1 MNLLNENLCISSN
14 TKISLI
20 LVIFVIKDQCVS
32 HDLIYIK
39 GNMHKYFNIS
49 IFCTI
54 LHRKIFRGLS
64 IDDICGLN

>member
-1 MNLLNENLCISSN
+1 MCQLKYKDLLDSCNIY
-14 TKISLI
+14 
-20 LVIFVIKDQCVS
+20 VIKDQCVS
-32 HDLIYIK
+32 HDSIYIK

-54 LHRKIFRGLS
+54 LHHKIFRGLS